1 MKASIGITI
10 LVTDPVNNTLFSNGI
25 RQNVI
30 LLQEMYKKC
39 KNIHESFIINVS
51 KINPESYKE
60 TSWEKYSKDII
71 SIEEAE
77 EKCDIIVICHG
88 SLPLDVISKFKSKG
102 KKIVKQVL
110 GAELSVFN
118 ETVLFK
124 PEPYGIFANSSYT
137 DAVWTSPHFYE
148 RDKGFLETRHRCP
161 VYEAPYIWDPRFIE
175 DHVKLNKTNNPDR
188 VVEYSPKSEKKRIS
202 VVEPNLNLVK
212 NSTVPIIICELF
224 FRKNPDAIEKVSIFG
239 GDIIKAKKDMIAF
252 VIDLDI
258 SKAKKIFFEARYPIV
273 WTLCTRTDILLS
285 HQSGCELNYAYL
297 DAAWLGYPVVH
308 NSPMMKGLGWYYPEN
323 NHVIASEHLL
333 YIIRNF
339 DNIDYP
345 NNKYLDESRKFASQ
359 YMMDNPKNKEG
370 YEILIDKLLKKD

>member
-10 LVTDPVNNTLFSNGI
+10 LVTDPVNDTLFSNGI

-51 KINPESYKE
+51 KTDPELYKK

-71 SIEEAE
+71 SIEEAV

-88 SLPLDVISKFKSKG
+88 SLPLNVISKFKSKG
-102 KKIVKQVL
+102 KKIIKQVL
-110 GAELSVFN
+110 GPELSLFN

-124 PEPYGIFANSSYT
+124 PEPYGIFGNSSYT
-137 DAVWTSPHFYE
+137 DAVWTSPHYYE
-148 RDKGFLETRHRCP
+148 RDRGFFEVRYRCP

-175 DHVKLNKTNNPDR
+175 DHDELNKKNNPDK
-188 VVEYSPKSEKKRIS
+188 VVEYVPKSEKKRIS
-202 VVEPNLNLVK
+202 VVEPNLSVIK
-212 NSTVPIIICELF
+212 NCTIPITICELF
-224 FRKNPDAIEKVSIFG
+224 LRKNPDAIEKVSIFG
-239 GDIIKAKKDMIAF
+239 GNIIKTKKDMIAF

-273 WTLCTRTDILLS
+273 WTLTTHTDILLL
-285 HQSGCELNYAYL
+285 HQSHNELNYAHL

-308 NSPMMKGLGWYYPEN
+308 NSPMMKDLGWYYPEN

-339 DNIDYP
+339 DSIDYP
-345 NNKYLDESRKFASQ
+345 GNKYLNESRKFASR
-359 YMMDNPKNKEG
+359 YMMDNPKNIEG
-370 YEILIDKLLKKD
+370 YEILIDKVLKKD